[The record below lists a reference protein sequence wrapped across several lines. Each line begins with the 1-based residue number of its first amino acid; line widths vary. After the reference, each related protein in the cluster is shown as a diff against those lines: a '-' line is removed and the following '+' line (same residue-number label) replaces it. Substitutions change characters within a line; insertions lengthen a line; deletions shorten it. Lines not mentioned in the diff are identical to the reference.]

1 MYNEPKVKGKL
12 SYLDNGLIVLTIYY
26 VEGDSQAAPLGWIRF
41 ESEESV
47 QLFLDSIAESRR
59 RTSVPDVFKE
69 AFKEE

>member
-1 MYNEPKVKGKL
+1 MIPMIKGKL
-12 SYLDNGLIVLTIYY
+12 TYLDNGLIVLTIYI
-26 VEGDSQAAPLGWIRF
+26 EGVYQAAPIGWIRF